1 MDQATSDFVNLAGLQ
16 SELAHGNKLF
26 KGSEQ
31 TDMGIILV
39 KDGVG
44 GATNIIKVALRRT
57 QEGKR
62 KRIRP

>member
-16 SELAHGNKLF
+16 SELAHDNKLF
-26 KGSEQ
+26 KGTEQ
-31 TDMGIILV
+31 ADMGIILV

-44 GATNIIKVALRRT
+44 GTTNIFKVALRRT
-57 QEGKR
+57 QKGKR